1 MKGEHPIMYYSDYNR
16 PPEEGQPIETNNFRV
31 SDPEPPRK
39 KKGGAANAPRRNLF
53 NQIRNPLVR
62 CLRRQ

>member
-1 MKGEHPIMYYSDYNR
+1 MFKGEHRGRSKVKGEHPIMYYSDYNR

-39 KKGGAANAPRRNLF
+39 N
-53 NQIRNPLVR
+53 
-62 CLRRQ
+62 